1 MKVYVTKYALTA
13 GIKEMEGRLLEG
25 YFKPD
30 KGYSGL
36 ITKNHFFEK
45 REDAVAAA
53 DKMRQKKIASLE
65 SQIKKLKQKS
75 F

>member
-1 MKVYVTKYALTA
+1 MPSRLALRR
-13 GIKEMEGRLLEG
+13 MEGRLWEG

-36 ITKNHFFEK
+36 ITKNHFFEN
-45 REDAVAAA
+45 REDAVIAA

-65 SQIKKLKQKS
+65 NQIKKLKQKS